1 MSNDK
6 LIEAMAIAIHE
17 QAWGPW
23 EEADDGERT
32 DARDSARAALA
43 ALQREWAVVPRE
55 FEAAMA
61 SSGPRS
67 GHSVEV
73 QFKDREGALEFYA
86 ALKGLGS
93 DWVQR
98 QLDYIAARKKAAP
111 QTEEPRGIN
120 VSGHTYVRRSATS
133 YVCRR
138 CGHDMC
144 REGPKPCTNP
154 QPKEAP

>member
-1 MSNDK
+1 MNNDK
-6 LIEAMAIAIHE
+6 LIEAMARAM
-17 QAWGPW
+17 WGQRWKDLQSSPIREFMGANTREW
-23 EEADDGERT
+23 ECKDPDVQEAFRQQ
-32 DARDSARAALA
+32 ARAALA
-43 ALQREWAVVPRE
+43 ALQETHAVVPRE

-73 QFKDREGALEFYA
+73 LFKDREGALEFYA

-111 QTEEPRGIN
+111 QPE
-120 VSGHTYVRRSATS
+120 
-133 YVCRR
+133 
-138 CGHDMC
+138 
-144 REGPKPCTNP
+144 
-154 QPKEAP
+154 EAP